1 MIKVEVIHKEIIKP
15 SSPTPHHLRHLCLSL
30 FDQIVLELHLP
41 QVLFYPSSS
50 DEHSLVAEKSELLKK
65 SLSEA
70 LTIFYPFAGEFKY
83 NVSINC
89 DDRGAL
95 FLEAQVNCPMSKI
108 LDKTDSEILRQLVPT
123 PMRSKQAQVGHLVIV
138 QANVFECGGLA
149 IGVNISHKVADAAA
163 YSKFIESWAQ
173 IARCTA
179 STTDHH
185 VVLPTEFGVAA
196 TLFPPQEFFNS
207 PKTSLTLPFID
218 KVIGRRLVFD
228 ASKIAALKAKAASAT
243 VPNPT
248 RVEAV
253 SALIWKSA
261 TEASRSNLGFAR
273 PSTWRSAVN
282 LRKILAQPFAENLQ
296 GNFVFFTMPKIEE
309 NEVYDLQTL
318 VAKMRKSVEELR
330 VKYANE
336 IRAEEVVQFVKEYRK
351 LVKKDDMDNYFCTSL
366 CGFPFGSANF
376 GWGKAS
382 CIRIP
387 WNEDF
392 KNFMLLLDA
401 SDGIGID
408 AYITLKKEDMV
419 MIETNQDLLA
429 YASLQEIITER

>member
-30 FDQIVLELHLP
+30 FDQFILELYMP

-70 LTIFYPFAGEFKY
+70 LTVFYPFAGEFKY

-95 FLEAQVNCPMSKI
+95 FLEARVNCPMSSI
-108 LDKTDSEILRQLVPT
+108 LDKPDSEILRQLIAA
-123 PMRSKQAQVGHLVIV
+123 PMRSKQAQAGHLVLI

-149 IGVNISHKVADAAA
+149 IGVSISHKVADAVT
-163 YSKFIESWAQ
+163 YSKFIESWAE

-207 PKTSLTLPFID
+207 PKTPLTLPFID
-218 KVIGRRLVFD
+218 NVIGRRLVFD

-261 TEASRSNLGFAR
+261 LEASRSNLGFAR
-273 PSTWRSAVN
+273 PSTWRSSAN

-296 GNFVFFTMPKIEE
+296 GNFVFFPMTKIEE

-318 VAKMRKSVEELR
+318 VAKMRKSVEELK
-330 VKYANE
+330 VKYAKE
-336 IRAEEVVQFVKEYRK
+336 IRGEEVVQFLKEYSE
-351 LVKKDDMDNYFCTSL
+351 LVQKDDMDNYFCTSL

-392 KNFMLLLDA
+392 KNRMLLLDA

-429 YASLQEIITER
+429 YASLH